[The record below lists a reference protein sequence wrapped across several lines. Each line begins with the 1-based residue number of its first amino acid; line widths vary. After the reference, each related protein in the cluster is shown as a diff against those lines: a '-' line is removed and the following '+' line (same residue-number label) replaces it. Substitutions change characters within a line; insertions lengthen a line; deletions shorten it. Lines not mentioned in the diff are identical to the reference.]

1 MNDYPV
7 RVSHLGKI
15 NIISASSASIVQFG
29 DRGEVNAKVQA
40 IAVQR
45 QQRHSRRREMFFESY
60 SIFSRPLPAIIEP
73 ADETAPVT
81 MSVTNVQPRICVNSV
96 GIIAVSSCGMI
107 FVGNGM
113 SSTSETRVKHIR
125 QYSAALPLPPIDGEC
140 PPSLPPSGPRRDS
153 P

>member
-40 IAVQR
+40 LAVQR

-60 SIFSRPLPAIIEP
+60 SVFSRPLPAIIEP
-73 ADETAPVT
+73 TNEFTDVN
-81 MSVTNVQPRICVNSV
+81 MSVTNVQPRICVDSV

-107 FVGNGM
+107 FVGNGLT
-113 SSTSETRVKHIR
+113 STSETRVKHIR
-125 QYSAALPLPPIDGEC
+125 QFSAALPLPPIGGQC
-140 PPSLPPSGPRRDS
+140 PTSLPPSGL
-153 P
+153 